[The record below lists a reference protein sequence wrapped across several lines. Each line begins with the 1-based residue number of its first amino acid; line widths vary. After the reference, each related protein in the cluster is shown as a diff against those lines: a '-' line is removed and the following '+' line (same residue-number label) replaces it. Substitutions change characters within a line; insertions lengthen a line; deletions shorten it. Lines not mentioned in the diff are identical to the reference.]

1 MPFWLLF
8 AAIAVLA
15 LAYYRPGIRATSA
28 VLGATVLCY
37 GLFGG
42 STLLFLL
49 LTLVLLVVLLPLNI
63 PPLRQEWLS
72 RPALGWFRR
81 VVQRLDPAALAALD
95 AGTAWWEAELIGGE
109 PDWQRF
115 QSFPPAR
122 PLPTEQAVIDELVN
136 GLRERAHTPDQA
148 LAWLRQQQAFGLG
161 IPHYHGGLEWSAVAQ
176 SAAVARIAAIDPAI
190 AGRIAAPQRL
200 AWIELLR
207 RHGSEAQQSRW
218 LPRLAAGASIAGT
231 LEEIA
236 GDALACSTLRD
247 GERVTTL
254 RLRLDAP
261 LAGGELPE
269 LLGLLVQVRDPEGL
283 LGGRQGLSCLLLES
297 ASCGLAAG
305 AERLRASD
313 LQAAT
318 DAVVGGAEHVG
329 RATADWTECLA
340 VAHAIATSALHAG
353 RVTAAAAAAGGYAR
367 IHAPF
372 DAALGSRAVAQDALA
387 LIGAR
392 GLAAQAQASASA
404 LSVDL
409 GERPQG
415 LASCARSLGA
425 EQAAQIRQAAT
436 ELGLAHGAL
445 RPLLDALE
453 PAAGAEEPPRLARST
468 GYTASVL
475 RGHRAFMRALAA
487 TRAPN
492 AALAL
497 EQFDTALW
505 KHVGHIAGSGIRS
518 FILAVTAGSFSSAAG
533 HTDLVRGYC
542 RRINRYSAALAFAT
556 DLALTGMGADLASR
570 RPRTALRA
578 MHEASRL
585 TLTTWLGD
593 AVAQLWL
600 TSCALKHF
608 EDEGGP
614 DSQRAALEWLC
625 SDALRAVEEAL
636 DQVLRHLSAPALSWL
651 AQLLIFPRGHA
662 ALAPGDAASRR
673 VAQWLQDET
682 RLRQRCTECWP
693 RLAPLGEALEATLAG
708 EALEKSLAAAGDD
721 GQPAAQRIADAA
733 ASGKLGAAQARQLSD
748 WLESVRRLRLAPNSI
763 REAFK
768 EHP

>member
-8 AAIAVLA
+8 IAIAVLA
-15 LAYYRPGIRATSA
+15 LAYYRPGIRSTSA

-37 GLFGG
+37 GVFGG
-42 STLLFLL
+42 SGLLFGLL
-49 LTLVLLVVLLPLNI
+49 ALLWMVVFVPLNI

-72 RPALGWFRR
+72 RPALGWFKR
-81 VVQRLDPAALAALD
+81 VVQRLDPDALAALD

-122 PLPTEQAVIDELVN
+122 PLPTEQAVVDELVA
-136 GLRERAHTPDQA
+136 GFRSRAHAPDEA
-148 LAWLRQQQAFGLG
+148 AAWLRQQQAFGLG

-176 SAAVARIAAIDPAI
+176 SAALARIAAIDPLMAE
-190 AGRIAAPQRL
+190 RIAAPQRL

-207 RHGSEAQQSRW
+207 RHGNEAQQSLW
-218 LPRLAAGASIAGT
+218 LPRLAGGAAVGGA
-231 LEEIA
+231 LDPIA
-236 GDALACSTLRD
+236 GDALVFSTLRE
-247 GERVTTL
+247 GERITAL
-254 RLRLDAP
+254 RLRLDAQFAAVNEP
-261 LAGGELPE
+261 PE
-269 LLGLLVQVRDPEGL
+269 LLGLLLRVRDPDGL

-297 ASCGLAAG
+297 KEAGLAPGSTRLRLNDLVVGMDAIVGGSERVGAG
-305 AERLRASD
+305 A
-313 LQAAT
+313 
-318 DAVVGGAEHVG
+318 G
-329 RATADWTECLA
+329 DWAECLA

-353 RVTAAAAAAGGYAR
+353 RVTTAAAAAGGYAR
-367 IHAPF
+367 VHAPF
-372 DAALGSRAVAQDALA
+372 VAALGSRAVAQDALA

-392 GLAAQAQASASA
+392 SLAAQAQATASA

-415 LASCARSLGA
+415 LASCARSLTA
-425 EQAAQIRQAAT
+425 EQAAQIRLAASD
-436 ELGLAHGAL
+436 LGLAQSAL

-453 PAAGAEEPPRLARST
+453 PMLTAEEPARLARST

-475 RGHRAFMRALAA
+475 RGHHAFMKALAA

-492 AALAL
+492 AAEAL
-497 EQFDTALW
+497 ERFDAALW
-505 KHVGHIAGSGIRS
+505 KHIGHIAGSGIRS
-518 FILAVTAGSFSSAAG
+518 FMLALTAGSFSPAAG

-556 DLALTGMGADLASR
+556 DLALTGLGADLASR
-570 RPRTALRA
+570 QPRTALRA

-608 EDEGGP
+608 EDEGAP
-614 DSQRAALEWLC
+614 DSERAVLEWLC
-625 SDALRAVEEAL
+625 ADALRAVEEAL

-651 AQLLIFPRGHA
+651 ARLLIFPRGHA
-662 ALAPGDAASRR
+662 ALAPSDAANRR

-682 RLRQRCTECWP
+682 RLRRRFSDCGPC
-693 RLAPLGEALEATLAG
+693 LAALSEALDATLAG
-708 EALEKSLAAAGDD
+708 EALEKSFAASEDE
-721 GQPAAQRIADAA
+721 GQPPAQRIADAA
-733 ASGKLGAAQARQLSD
+733 AAGSISEQQAHQLGG
-748 WLESVRRLRLAPNSI
+748 WLETVRRLRQPPA
-763 REAFK
+763 A
-768 EHP
+768 